1 MSSDVELLSRWG
13 EGDTEAG
20 EALFERYYESVSRFF
35 ESKLDAGV
43 DDIVQQTFAALVT
56 GRDRIRKTG
65 SFRSYLFGIAHNLL
79 REHVRGL
86 VRDRKRFD
94 PDTASAVDISPGPE
108 SVREAQQ
115 WRRLVLRALRMIP
128 LPAQI
133 VLELYYWEGF
143 TTAEIADALEIP
155 HPTVRSRL
163 RRARESLVEAL
174 RTVEA
179 SGAALQSTLD
189 DLERW
194 AVEARGDALT
204 PRGESTSAN

>member
-79 REHVRGL
+79 REHYRAK
-86 VRDRKRFD
+86 VRDRRNEDLGELSVEDMGAGPSTVLQAKR
-94 PDTASAVDISPGPE
+94 E
-108 SVREAQQ
+108 QQ
-115 WRRLVLRALRMIP
+115 VLVRALRRIP
-128 LPAQI
+128 MKDQVI
-133 VLELYYWEGF
+133 LELYYWEKL
-143 TTAEIADALEIP
+143 TAGQIGEVMDIVEDTA
-155 HPTVRSRL
+155 RSRIRNGKKRL
-163 RRARESLVEAL
+163 KEAIAKVAEEPGVAESTA
-174 RTVEA
+174 
-179 SGAALQSTLD
+179 D
-189 DLERW
+189 DLDGWAERIR
-194 AVEARGDALT
+194 VEMR
-204 PRGESTSAN
+204 